1 MKKLTGFSV
10 TPSAE
15 GKRVY
20 YTYSEIDSDG
30 NVTSSNVRGSYVAL
44 DEDVLAALASK
55 DVTQEKLIA
64 AVKARL

>member
-1 MKKLTGFSV
+1 M

-44 DEDVLAALASK
+44 DEDVLAA
-55 DVTQEKLIA
+55 IA
-64 AVKARL
+64 TLETAAQARLEG

>member
-15 GKRVY
+15 GKWVY

-44 DEDVLAALASK
+44 DEDVLAA
-55 DVTQEKLIA
+55 IA
-64 AVKARL
+64 TLETAAQARLEG

>member
-30 NVTSSNVRGSYVAL
+30 NVTSSNVRGS
-44 DEDVLAALASK
+44 
-55 DVTQEKLIA
+55 
-64 AVKARL
+64 

>member
-30 NVTSSNVRGSYVAL
+30 NGTSSTVRGSYVAL
-44 DEDVLAALASK
+44 DEDVLAA
-55 DVTQEKLIA
+55 IA
-64 AVKARL
+64 TLETAAQARLEG